1 MLKTL
6 KTPLI
11 LFLAFLSLSSEISN
25 LKVISKKKQEKSS
38 YLRSKVFENHLSV
51 FLYANDV

>member
-38 YLRSKVFENHLSV
+38 YLRSKAFEDHLSV
-51 FLYANDV
+51 FICK